1 MIWIKKLV
9 WRSKHNDEVD
19 REGVPVD
26 EEGGDV
32 EVVERAGR
40 GWRRKGR
47 TQEYKTC
54 IDRDHLLYTYLE
66 FEYNLNSTST
76 NEEHKQ
82 LS

>member
-1 MIWIKKLV
+1 MIFQNKKFKNKQGNWNSLNSNDNTQYKNGEMIQMNKKLV

-40 GWRRKGR
+40 G
-47 TQEYKTC
+47 
-54 IDRDHLLYTYLE
+54 
-66 FEYNLNSTST
+66 
-76 NEEHKQ
+76 
-82 LS
+82 